1 MRRSDKHV
9 PDRSRRRRRGLWV
22 PVLASAAPAA
32 QGRACVALAASW
44 RVPHTLVFIV
54 APPHRGEKVPA
65 NRGGRMRC
73 AHRAVEHSP
82 TFRIACCQGSNECA
96 PTACHEPRRTAPSR
110 RSLVHAAHADV
121 VSSSRARVHSADA
134 CMPSSFMILATWG
147 IAFGRGATRSAAERT
162 CGSHVRRRQLR
173 WSTTVEHRGGAPARV
188 GALQQQRRPPP
199 AVPAVMRLVVEP
211 VGPVGWAGRV
221 GAGCGS

>member
-1 MRRSDKHV
+1 MM
-9 PDRSRRRRRGLWV
+9 
-22 PVLASAAPAA
+22 ASA
-32 QGRACVALAASW
+32 RVAG
-44 RVPHTLVFIV
+44 F
-54 APPHRGEKVPA
+54 HRGSSAPRRNGTQTK
-65 NRGGRMRC
+65 RGRMRC

-147 IAFGRGATRSAAERT
+147 IAFGRGATRSAAGGR
-162 CGSHVRRRQLR
+162 CGSHVRRGRLR
-173 WSTTVEHRGGAPARV
+173 WSTTVQHRGGAPARV
-188 GALQQQRRPPP
+188 GALQQQRRPPA
-199 AVPAVMRLVVEP
+199 AVQAVLRLILEL
-211 VGPVGWAGRV
+211 VGSIGWAGWV
-221 GAGCGS
+221 GAGCGSV